1 MPLTLA
7 RPGES
12 GLIKKIGGRPE
23 TRQFLENLGFVAG
36 SPVSVISQMGGNMI
50 VEIKGARVA
59 VNSDMAAKIMI

>member
-36 SPVSVISQMGGNMI
+36 SPVSVISRMGGNVI

-59 VNSDMAAKIMI
+59 VNRDMAAKIMI